1 MRFRT
6 ALLSLACLTGTLAT
20 QTSVSAETEPAK
32 DPRTLQTIRVEATAE
47 ATTTATQLPLSLR
60 ETPQSITVVTR
71 ERIEDQNLQ
80 SLQDV
85 LDNTPGVYSYAWDTE
100 RVIFTARGFVIDNL
114 MYDGVPA
121 EGNFSTES
129 IDETIDTALYDRIE
143 IVRGATG
150 LMTGAGSPAASIN
163 LHRKHADSKELAT
176 SLGFTAGSWNDFR
189 VDADVSTP
197 LTSDGRVRA
206 RFVGVYQDTE
216 SFQDFYN
223 KEKTVLYGIVDAD
236 LSENTRLSVGVD
248 YQDNSPQANTWGS
261 FPLYLADGSPAN
273 WARSVTTATDW
284 AFWER
289 RTTSAFAEL
298 EHSFENGWALRST
311 LSWRRFEEDLA
322 LFYVYGFP
330 DPETGEGLDPYA
342 YRADGEITALALD
355 VHASGAINLFGREHE
370 LVVGYNGSK
379 VENNGNEFGYDEEDL
394 APVGNFFE
402 WDGSYPEPVFDSTG
416 FLLTDIDSSQ
426 NGFYV
431 AGRFVLADRLKA
443 IAGARYSTWETD
455 HFYFYDSP
463 DVTFH
468 DEYEKVIPYA
478 GLIVDIS
485 KNFSAFASFT
495 EIFKP
500 QVTLD
505 VDNNYLDPIDGNSVE
520 FGIKGE
526 HFDARLNTALTLFE
540 TRQDNV
546 AEAAFDEDGNPIM
559 LDNGVQASISIDG
572 TRTRG
577 FEFEAS
583 GALSDRWKASL
594 GWTRYLIEDADG
606 VAVRTFV
613 PRTMVRGFTTWRP
626 AALEKLT
633 LGAGINW
640 QSDSFTQVG
649 GPVGGI
655 TLRESDVTQIS
666 LMARYQ
672 FTPKISVQL
681 NGSNLLDEDYYV
693 LDNYDNTHY
702 GEPLGVSASLNWVF

>member
-1 MRFRT
+1 
-6 ALLSLACLTGTLAT
+6 
-20 QTSVSAETEPAK
+20 
-32 DPRTLQTIRVEATAE
+32 
-47 ATTTATQLPLSLR
+47 
-60 ETPQSITVVTR
+60 
-71 ERIEDQNLQ
+71 
-80 SLQDV
+80 
-85 LDNTPGVYSYAWDTE
+85 
-100 RVIFTARGFVIDNL
+100 
-114 MYDGVPA
+114 
-121 EGNFSTES
+121 
-129 IDETIDTALYDRIE
+129 LYDRIE

-163 LHRKHADSKELAT
+163 LHRKHADGKELAT
-176 SLGFTAGSWNDFR
+176 SLGFTVGSWNDYR
-189 VDADVSTP
+189 VDADVSAP

-273 WARSVTTATDW
+273 WARSVTTAPDW

-289 RTTSAFAEL
+289 KTTSAFAEL
-298 EHSFENGWALRST
+298 EHSFENGWSLRST

-342 YRADGEITALALD
+342 YRADGEITSLALD
-355 VHASGAINLFGREHE
+355 VHASGAVSLFGREHE

-379 VENNGNEFGYDEEDL
+379 VENAGTEFGYDEEDL
-394 APVGNFFE
+394 APVGNFFD
-402 WDGSYPEPVFDSTG
+402 WDGSYPEPAFDANG
-416 FLLTDIDSSQ
+416 FLLTDIDSTQ
-426 NGFYV
+426 NGLYV
-431 AGRFVLADRLKA
+431 AGRFVLAERVKA

-463 DVTFH
+463 NVTFH

-478 GLIVDIS
+478 GLIVDIGAH
-485 KNFSAFASFT
+485 FSAFASFT

-505 VDNNYLDPIDGNSVE
+505 LNNNYLDPIDGNSVE

-583 GALSDRWKASL
+583 GALNDRWSASL
-594 GWTRYLIEDADG
+594 GWTRYLIEDAEG

-655 TLRESDVTQIS
+655 ALRESDVTQIS